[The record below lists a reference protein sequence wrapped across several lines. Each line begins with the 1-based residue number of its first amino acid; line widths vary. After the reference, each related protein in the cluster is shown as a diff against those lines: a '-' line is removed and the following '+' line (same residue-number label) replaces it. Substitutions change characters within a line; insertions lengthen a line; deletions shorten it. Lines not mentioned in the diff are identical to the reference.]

1 MIKKRKRDNGQ
12 GNQKKRKLDIKK
24 IFSHDIAL
32 KIAAEY
38 LPAPY
43 VDQDGGIFFNITTR
57 QLADGRINIYMC
69 TYLDRN
75 GAVLVESQRKYPR
88 ELEFALGNI
97 ARSLRTTVN
106 SSIIEFL
113 PSIHDHETDSAG
125 LIGPLTRMQSKMS
138 SCRIRCLTSWGTTSK
153 NRICLLERRNN
164 KRNIDHIE
172 GLIRKAIK
180 QVKTKNQILIESVN
194 DEKWNQLEW
203 ERTPYSRSGLCKRIM
218 WIQFRKPRLL
228 ISKILSK
235 SYNCKNK

>member
-24 IFSHDIAL
+24 IFPRDIAL

-43 VDQDGGIFFNITTR
+43 VDHDGGIFFNITTS
-57 QLADGRINIYMC
+57 QLEDGRINIYMC

-75 GAVLVESQRKYPR
+75 GKVLVERKYSR

-106 SSIIEFL
+106 SSNIEFL
-113 PSIHDHETDSAG
+113 PTIVYDHQTDSAG
-125 LIGPLTRMQSKMS
+125 LIGPLTSMQFKMS

-153 NRICLLERRNN
+153 RRVCLLERTNN
-164 KRNIDHIE
+164 KRNIDYIE

-180 QVKTKNQILIESVN
+180 QVKTKNQILIESVI
-194 DEKWNQLEW
+194 DKKWNQLEW